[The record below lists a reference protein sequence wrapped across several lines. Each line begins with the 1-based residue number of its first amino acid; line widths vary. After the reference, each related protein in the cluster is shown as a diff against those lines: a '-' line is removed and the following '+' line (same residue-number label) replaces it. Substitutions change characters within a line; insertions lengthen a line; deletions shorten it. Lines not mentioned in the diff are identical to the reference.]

1 MTGELFEV
9 NEGTLKVV
17 GLDGHRIAIRNIKLE
32 GRSDDVRVVIPGKT
46 LQEISKILNADAES
60 FVNIYFTNNHVLFE
74 FDQTHVV
81 SRLIEGDYLRL
92 VRCFLTIMKLKYL
105 LIKRIS

>member
-1 MTGELFEV
+1 MVTELLSV
-9 NEGTLKVV
+9 IL
-17 GLDGHRIAIRNIKLE
+17 LE
-32 GRSDDVRVVIPGKT
+32 GRSDDVRVIPGKT

-81 SRLIEGDYLRL
+81 SRLIEGDYFYGL
-92 VRCFLTIMKLKYL
+92 VRCF
-105 LIKRIS
+105 